1 MTTATGPTGGRRTGG
16 KPKGA
21 NADFLQALA
30 QIEDE
35 KGVPVAA
42 LMEAI
47 ELALVSAFRRN
58 FGTAQNVRVQLDADT
73 GEFRVLALRQVVA
86 DVTDPRTETS
96 LAEARE
102 QDRTHEIGDTVETEV
117 TPRDFGRIAAQTAK
131 QVVLQRIR
139 EAERGV
145 IFDEYSDREGDIV
158 TGVVQRQEY
167 RNYFVNLGKTE
178 AVLIPAEQ
186 IPGEKLRSGE
196 RVKVYIVE
204 VRKTPKGPQIYLS
217 RTHPGLVK
225 RLFELEVPEI
235 HDGLVEIRAIA
246 REPGSRA
253 KVAVASRDSNVDPV
267 GACVG
272 AKGVRVQAVVRE
284 LRGEKID
291 IIPWS
296 DDENE
301 YVGNA
306 LRPAKVVSTQLE
318 PEQRVARVVVPD
330 YQLSLAI
337 GREGQNARLAAKLTG
352 WRIDIRSESQIDEA
366 EAQEAEAAEMTQLQE
381 SQAERAEAEAA
392 GAEAAGAE
400 ATGAEDTGAQAAETQ
415 ETGGRGAGTGEGE
428 PGEAAANEEAPVP
441 DREALETPGGET
453 PGGEGG
459 ETRSKGGG
467 R

>member
-1 MTTATGPTGGRRTGG
+1 MTSAQGPTGGRKSGG

-21 NADFLQALA
+21 NLDFVQALA

-35 KGVPVAA
+35 KGVSVAA
-42 LMEAI
+42 LMDAI
-47 ELALVSAFRRN
+47 EQALVSAYRRN
-58 FGTAQNVRVQLDADT
+58 FGTAQNVRVELDADS
-73 GEFRVLALRQVVA
+73 GEFRVLALRTVVA
-86 DVTDPRTETS
+86 PGPEPLDPRIEIP
-96 LAEARE
+96 LEEARGIDPSYE
-102 QDRTHEIGDTVETEV
+102 VGDTVETEV

-145 IFDEYSDREGDIV
+145 IFEEFSNREGDVV
-158 TGVVQRQEY
+158 TGVVQRQEA

-178 AVLIPAEQ
+178 AVLTPPEQ
-186 IPGEKLRSGE
+186 IPGERLRIGE
-196 RVKVYIVE
+196 RIKVYIVE

-235 HDGLVEIRAIA
+235 HDGLVEIKAIA

-253 KVAVASRDSNVDPV
+253 KVAVASRDANVDPV

-272 AKGVRVQAVVRE
+272 AKGVRVQAVVHE
-284 LRGEKID
+284 LKGEKID

-296 DDENE
+296 EEQDQ

-306 LRPAKVVSTQLE
+306 LRPAKVVSTHLD
-318 PEQRVARVVVPD
+318 PETKVARVIVPD

-352 WRIDIRSESQIDEA
+352 WRIDIKS
-366 EAQEAEAAEMTQLQE
+366 EAQTSDGGEEQAGAAEP
-381 SQAERAEAEAA
+381 
-392 GAEAAGAE
+392 G
-400 ATGAEDTGAQAAETQ
+400 
-415 ETGGRGAGTGEGE
+415 GAG
-428 PGEAAANEEAPVP
+428 PGEAA
-441 DREALETPGGET
+441 R
-453 PGGEGG
+453 GEGAAGGAARG
-459 ETRSKGGG
+459 EGAAGGAAWDDARRAPGDDGEAGTGDDQG
-467 R
+467 RKE

>member
-1 MTTATGPTGGRRTGG
+1 MTGGVGSPGGRRSGG

-21 NADFLQALA
+21 NLDFIQALA

-47 ELALVSAFRRN
+47 EQALVSAYRRN
-58 FGTAQNVRVQLDADT
+58 FGTSQNVRVQLDAES
-73 GEFRVLALRQVVA
+73 GEFRVFALRQVAERVS
-86 DVTDPRTETS
+86 DPRVEIS
-96 LAEARE
+96 LEEARGLDGAY
-102 QDRTHEIGDTVETEV
+102 QVGDVVEAEV

-145 IFDEYSDREGDIV
+145 IFEEFSNREGDIV
-158 TGVVQRQEY
+158 TGVVQRQEF
-167 RNYFVNLGKTE
+167 RNYFINLGKTE
-178 AVLIPAEQ
+178 AVLSPAEQ
-186 IPGEKLRSGE
+186 SPGERLRPGE

-204 VRKTPKGPQIYLS
+204 VRKTTKGPQIYLS
-217 RTHPGLVK
+217 RTHPGLLK

-235 HDGLVEIRAIA
+235 HDGLVEIKAIA

-253 KVAVASRDSNVDPV
+253 KVAVASLDPNVDPV

-272 AKGVRVQAVVRE
+272 AKGVRVQAVVHE
-284 LRGEKID
+284 LKGEKID

-296 DDENE
+296 SEPSE
-301 YVGNA
+301 FVGNA
-306 LRPAKVVSTQLE
+306 LRPAKVVSTALE

-352 WRIDIRSESQIDEA
+352 WKIDIKSESQMGRETGETEGAGGADG
-366 EAQEAEAAEMTQLQE
+366 
-381 SQAERAEAEAA
+381 SQAQRAA
-392 GAEAAGAE
+392 GG
-400 ATGAEDTGAQAAETQ
+400 
-415 ETGGRGAGTGEGE
+415 ETGGRDPAPEPPARDGE
-428 PGEAAANEEAPVP
+428 PSSGARSGELNGDGQEPTA
-441 DREALETPGGET
+441 
-453 PGGEGG
+453 
-459 ETRSKGGG
+459 
-467 R
+467 

>member
-1 MTTATGPTGGRRTGG
+1 MTTAGSPTGGRKPGG

-21 NADFLQALA
+21 NADFIQALA

-47 ELALVSAFRRN
+47 EVALVSAYRRN
-58 FGTAQNVRVQLDADT
+58 FGTAQNVRVQLDAAT
-73 GEFRVLALRQVVA
+73 GEFRVLAVRQVVEE
-86 DVTDPRTETS
+86 VTDPRSEVS

-102 QDRTHEIGDTVETEV
+102 ADPTLEIGGSVETEV

-145 IFDEYSDREGDIV
+145 IFEEYSDREGDIV
-158 TGVVQRQEY
+158 TGVVQRQEF
-167 RNYFVNLGKTE
+167 RNYYVNLGKTE
-178 AVLIPAEQ
+178 GLLSAPEQ
-186 IPGEKLRSGE
+186 IPGEKLRTGE
-196 RVKVYIVE
+196 RIKLYIVE

-253 KVAVASRDSNVDPV
+253 KVAVASRDPNVDPV

-284 LRGEKID
+284 LKGEKID

-296 DDENE
+296 DTESE

-306 LRPAKVVSTQLE
+306 LRPARVVMTQLF
-318 PEQRVARVVVPD
+318 PEQKVARVIVPD

-352 WRIDIRSESQIDEA
+352 WRIDIKSE
-366 EAQEAEAAEMTQLQE
+366 T
-381 SQAERAEAEAA
+381 
-392 GAEAAGAE
+392 
-400 ATGAEDTGAQAAETQ
+400 QAAEGQGDEPAQAEAPTASDEAPEENPAG
-415 ETGGRGAGTGEGE
+415 ETGETGESG
-428 PGEAAANEEAPVP
+428 GP
-441 DREALETPGGET
+441 D
-453 PGGEGG
+453 GEGG
-459 ETRSKGGG
+459 G
-467 R
+467 

>member
-1 MTTATGPTGGRRTGG
+1 VTTTSGPTGGRRAGA

-21 NADFLQALA
+21 NLDFIQALA

-35 KGVPVAA
+35 KGVPMAA

-47 ELALVSAFRRN
+47 EQALVSAYRRN
-58 FGTAQNVRVQLDADT
+58 FGTAQNVRVELDADS
-73 GEFRVLALRQVVA
+73 GEFHVLALRQVVE
-86 DVTDPRTETS
+86 VPTDLRSEIG
-96 LAEARE
+96 LVEARE
-102 QDRTHEIGDTVETEV
+102 QNPSYELGDTVESEV

-145 IFDEYSDREGDIV
+145 IFEEYSNREGDIV
-158 TGVVQRQEY
+158 TGVIQRQEH
-167 RNYFVNLGKTE
+167 RNLIVNLGKTE
-178 AVLIPAEQ
+178 AVLSAAEQ
-186 IPGEKLRSGE
+186 IPGEKLRPGE
-196 RVKVYIVE
+196 RLKVYIVE
-204 VRKTPKGPQIYLS
+204 VRKMPKGPQIYVS

-284 LRGEKID
+284 LKGEKID

-296 DDENE
+296 DEESE

-306 LRPAKVVSTQLE
+306 LRPAKVVLTTLE
-318 PEQRVARVVVPD
+318 AEAKVARVVVPD

-352 WRIDIRSESQIDEA
+352 WRIDIRSESQ
-366 EAQEAEAAEMTQLQE
+366 AATQDDAPFGE
-381 SQAERAEAEAA
+381 IAA
-392 GAEAAGAE
+392 PEDDGEGQDARL
-400 ATGAEDTGAQAAETQ
+400 TPDAEDSA
-415 ETGGRGAGTGEGE
+415 RGPGDGEG
-428 PGEAAANEEAPVP
+428 
-441 DREALETPGGET
+441 TPADGDG
-453 PGGEGG
+453 
-459 ETRSKGGG
+459 
-467 R
+467 

>member
-1 MTTATGPTGGRRTGG
+1 MTTTPGPSGGRRGGG

-21 NADFLQALA
+21 NLDFIQALA

-47 ELALVSAFRRN
+47 EMALVSAYRRN
-58 FGTAQNVRVQLDADT
+58 FGSSQNVRVELDAGT
-73 GEFRVLALRQVVA
+73 GEFRVLAVRQVVEES
-86 DVTDPRTETS
+86 TDSRSEIS
-96 LAEARE
+96 LAEARQE
-102 QDRTHEIGDTVETEV
+102 NPAHELGDTVETEV

-145 IFDEYSDREGDIV
+145 IFEEYSSREGDIV
-158 TGVVQRQEY
+158 TGVIQRQEF

-178 AVLIPAEQ
+178 AVLSPAEQ
-186 IPGEKLRSGE
+186 IPGEKLRPGE
-196 RVKVYIVE
+196 RIKVYIVE
-204 VRKTPKGPQIYLS
+204 VRKMPKGPQIYLS

-235 HDGLVEIRAIA
+235 HDGLVEIKGIA

-253 KVAVASRDSNVDPV
+253 KVAVASRDANVDPV

-284 LRGEKID
+284 LKGEKID

-296 DDENE
+296 DEQSE

-306 LRPAKVVSTQLE
+306 LRPAKVVLTTLE
-318 PEQRVARVVVPD
+318 AEAKVARVVVPD

-352 WRIDIRSESQIDEA
+352 WRIDIRSESQIVVSEDGLADEA
-366 EAQEAEAAEMTQLQE
+366 TVEGDGGTGQEDVRPAPEDSLDEAAGLAQPE
-381 SQAERAEAEAA
+381 ERAE
-392 GAEAAGAE
+392 G
-400 ATGAEDTGAQAAETQ
+400 DDH
-415 ETGGRGAGTGEGE
+415 E
-428 PGEAAANEEAPVP
+428 P
-441 DREALETPGGET
+441 RT
-453 PGGEGG
+453 
-459 ETRSKGGG
+459 
-467 R
+467 

>member
-1 MTTATGPTGGRRTGG
+1 MTTPGPTGGRRGGG

-21 NADFLQALA
+21 NLDFIQALA

-47 ELALVSAFRRN
+47 EMALVSAYRRN
-58 FGTAQNVRVQLDADT
+58 FGSSQNVRVELDADT
-73 GEFRVLALRQVVA
+73 GEFHVLAVRQVVEES
-86 DVTDPRTETS
+86 TDSRSEIS
-96 LAEARE
+96 LAEARQE
-102 QDRTHEIGDTVETEV
+102 NPAHELGDTVETEV

-145 IFDEYSDREGDIV
+145 IFEEYSSREGDIV
-158 TGVVQRQEY
+158 TGVVQRQEF

-178 AVLIPAEQ
+178 AVLSPAEQ
-186 IPGEKLRSGE
+186 IPGEKLRPGE
-196 RVKVYIVE
+196 RIKVYIVE
-204 VRKTPKGPQIYLS
+204 VRKMPKGPQIYLS

-235 HDGLVEIRAIA
+235 HDGLVEIKAIA

-253 KVAVASRDSNVDPV
+253 KVAVASRDANVDPV

-284 LRGEKID
+284 LKGEKID

-296 DDENE
+296 DEQSE

-306 LRPAKVVSTQLE
+306 LRPAKVVFTTLE
-318 PEQRVARVVVPD
+318 TEAKVARVVVPD

-352 WRIDIRSESQIDEA
+352 WRIDIRSESQIVVPEDGQADEA
-366 EAQEAEAAEMTQLQE
+366 TVEGDDGP
-381 SQAERAEAEAA
+381 EAA
-392 GAEAAGAE
+392 GV
-400 ATGAEDTGAQAAETQ
+400 AQPEEQT
-415 ETGGRGAGTGEGE
+415 EGDDHE
-428 PGEAAANEEAPVP
+428 PRA
-441 DREALETPGGET
+441 
-453 PGGEGG
+453 
-459 ETRSKGGG
+459 
-467 R
+467 

>member
-1 MTTATGPTGGRRTGG
+1 
-16 KPKGA
+16 
-21 NADFLQALA
+21 
-30 QIEDE
+30 
-35 KGVPVAA
+35 
-42 LMEAI
+42 
-47 ELALVSAFRRN
+47 
-58 FGTAQNVRVQLDADT
+58 
-73 GEFRVLALRQVVA
+73 
-86 DVTDPRTETS
+86 
-96 LAEARE
+96 
-102 QDRTHEIGDTVETEV
+102 
-117 TPRDFGRIAAQTAK
+117 
-131 QVVLQRIR
+131 
-139 EAERGV
+139 
-145 IFDEYSDREGDIV
+145 
-158 TGVVQRQEY
+158 VVQRQEY

-366 EAQEAEAAEMTQLQE
+366 EAQAAEAAEMTQLQE
-381 SQAERAEAEAA
+381 SQAEESQAEE
-392 GAEAAGAE
+392 
-400 ATGAEDTGAQAAETQ
+400 TGAEETGAEETGAETAETQ
-415 ETGGRGAGTGEGE
+415 EAGGRRAVTGEGE
-428 PGEAAANEEAPVP
+428 PGEAAANEEAPLP
-441 DREALETPGGET
+441 DREVLETPGGET